1 MLIILE
7 VELLV
12 SYLEAMKTAL
22 VIVITSKT
30 KFELTFADAE
40 SKGKEN
46 ELVLY
51 REYQRSTRIHMRSP
65 STLYPG
71 FYGVAA
77 GAEIRTCEPGWSH
90 VGLVKC
96 FNFLENMS
104 VYFLL
109 IPLNSMS
116 INVCRTLIV
125 EFFSLF
131 VFDPQTI
138 RAFDP
143 GPITCFSSWWMWF
156 SEEIVKLRLHS
167 GLHTCD

>member
-71 FYGVAA
+71 FYGD
-77 GAEIRTCEPGWSH
+77 
-90 VGLVKC
+90 
-96 FNFLENMS
+96 
-104 VYFLL
+104 
-109 IPLNSMS
+109 
-116 INVCRTLIV
+116 INLPDINCGF
-125 EFFSLF
+125 FFSLRF
-131 VFDPQTI
+131 GSPNY
-138 RAFDP
+138 P
-143 GPITCFSSWWMWF
+143 G
-156 SEEIVKLRLHS
+156 LRSRSYYL
-167 GLHTCD
+167 LFILMNVI